1 MVGMMRNKHFID
13 TPSIK
18 AQFDNIYS
26 EYVMASQREIHQ
38 IAVAGANLLGAPN
51 KIELF

>member
-1 MVGMMRNKHFID
+1 MVGMMRNTHFTD
-13 TPSIK
+13 APSIK

-38 IAVAGANLLGAPN
+38 AVAGTNFLEAPK